1 MPIRRSCFGGAAG
14 IPGGDDP
21 RILLE
26 TGKTLHYNFQAIGIS
41 FSPNK
46 ERVMTETFCSSCIR
60 GAKSVLSLAQAS
72 LSYHLARGGAGG
84 SLGYPDTAYELPV
97 AFGLTDLKVT
107 TLGGASPL
115 LDRAERL
122 LRTPPTLE
130 NALDA
135 GAATLLAA
143 EVLGAL
149 SHKDGNPFPAP
160 SVGFVPD
167 AILRKLGIFMV
178 DGSVPGVAVVI
189 GKASEPAAAAAMV
202 RQFQEIGLL
211 VFLAGDVVSQMDRAG
226 VKLGEDFKT
235 FPLGP
240 LPAVIH
246 AVNFAVRAGL
256 TFGGIGR
263 GQTGAMYD
271 YLAHR
276 VKAFV
281 CALGPL
287 DDIALAVAAGAI
299 RAGFPVLSD
308 QNGPEI
314 PGSLFR
320 RPAGEEMV
328 RTGMEARGIKV
339 KIVKVPIPIAF
350 GPAYEGER
358 IRKSDT
364 YAEFGG
370 GRSIAFELVVSA
382 PASEVRDKEISVVGP
397 GIADIPPGG
406 TLPLGIVVTVAGNR
420 MQKDFESV
428 LERRIHRI
436 VNYGEGTMHVAQRD
450 TTWIRV
456 SADAVAKGFALA
468 DLGMMLYAKLHAD
481 FENIV
486 DRVSVRILT
495 REEDVRK
502 EMAFAKAAYAERDA
516 RARTLTDDAVEE
528 FYSCTL
534 CQSFAP
540 NHVCI
545 IAPERLG
552 LCGAINWLDGK
563 AGFEIT
569 PTGPNQPV
577 RKGAALDPVK
587 GAWDGVNAFVREHS
601 RNTVPGFNLYSIMDA
616 PMTSCGCFEC
626 ILAVIPEANG
636 VMAVNREFTGSDT
649 PCGMGFSTLAGSVGG
664 GIQTPGFMGVGK
676 HYLLSRKFLGA
687 EGGLPRLVWM
697 TKEMKEQLGVDLRA
711 RAAEIGMADLV
722 DKIADETIATTPD
735 RLLEYLAKVGHPALS
750 MPPLL

>member
-1 MPIRRSCFGGAAG
+1 
-14 IPGGDDP
+14 
-21 RILLE
+21 
-26 TGKTLHYNFQAIGIS
+26 
-41 FSPNK
+41 
-46 ERVMTETFCSSCIR
+46 MTESFHSSCIQ
-60 GAKSVLSLAQAS
+60 GAKSVLSLARAS
-72 LSYHLARGGAGG
+72 LSHQLAGRGGSAH
-84 SLGYPDTAYELPV
+84 LGYPDTAYELPV
-97 AFGLTDLKVT
+97 AFGLTDLKVS
-107 TLGGASPL
+107 TLADGEKV
-115 LDRAERL
+115 LDLAEGL
-122 LRTPPTLE
+122 LRNAPTLE
-130 NALDA
+130 NALEA

-143 EVLGAL
+143 DVLGAL
-149 SHKDGNPFPAP
+149 SHKDGNPFSPP

-167 AILRKLGIFMV
+167 SILRKLGIFMV
-178 DGSVPGVAVVI
+178 DGTVPGVAVAI
-189 GKASEPAAAAAMV
+189 GRATDPAAAAAMV

-211 VFLAGDVVSQMDRAG
+211 VFLAGDVAQQMEKAG
-226 VKLGEDFKT
+226 VKLGDDFKT

-263 GQTGAMYD
+263 GQTQAMYN
-271 YLAHR
+271 YLSQR

-281 CALGPL
+281 CALGPM
-287 DDIALAVAAGAI
+287 DEIGLAVIAGAMK
-299 RAGFPVLSD
+299 AGFPVLAD
-308 QNGPEI
+308 RNLPEI
-314 PGSLFR
+314 PGALLRS
-320 RPAGEEMV
+320 PAGEEMV
-328 RTGMEARGIKV
+328 RAGMEARGIKA

-370 GRSIAFELVVSA
+370 GRGPAYELVVSA
-382 PASEVRDKEISVVGP
+382 PLSEVRDKEIVVVGP
-397 GIADIPPGG
+397 DIPDMPKGG
-406 TLPLGIVVTVAGNR
+406 TLPLGIVVTVSGNR

-428 LERRIHRI
+428 LEQRIHRI
-436 VNYGEGTMHVAQRD
+436 VNYGEGTMHVAPRD

-456 SADAVAKGFALA
+456 SCEAQAKGFRLA
-468 DLGMMLYAKLHAD
+468 DLGMMLYAKMHAD

-486 DRVSVRILT
+486 DRVSVTIHT
-495 REEDVRK
+495 REEDVQRG
-502 EMAFAKAAYAERDA
+502 MAFAKTVYAERDA
-516 RARTLTDDAVEE
+516 RAKTLTDDTVEE

-545 IAPERLG
+545 VAPERLG

-563 AGFEIT
+563 AGYEIT

-577 RKGAALDPVK
+577 MKGAVLDPVK

-626 ILAVIPEANG
+626 ILALIPEANG
-636 VMAVNREFTGSDT
+636 VMAVNREFEGSET

-664 GIQTPGFMGVGK
+664 GAQTPGFMGVGK
-676 HYLLSRKFLGA
+676 HYLLSKRFLAA

-697 TKEMKEQLGVDLRA
+697 TKEMKEYLGADLAA
-711 RAAEIGMADLV
+711 RAAEIGMPGLV
-722 DKIADETIATTPD
+722 DMIADETVAVTPEQ
-735 RLLEYLAKVGHPALS
+735 LLLHLKKVGHPALS

>member
-1 MPIRRSCFGGAAG
+1 
-14 IPGGDDP
+14 
-21 RILLE
+21 
-26 TGKTLHYNFQAIGIS
+26 
-41 FSPNK
+41 
-46 ERVMTETFCSSCIR
+46 MTEQFFSSCIS
-60 GAKSVLSLAQAS
+60 GAKSVLSLARAS
-72 LSYHLARGGAGG
+72 LSYNISMRGADATI
-84 SLGYPDTAYELPV
+84 GYPDTAYELPV

-107 TLGGASPL
+107 TLGGASTL
-115 LDRAERL
+115 LDLAEGL
-122 LRTPPTLE
+122 LRNAPTLE
-130 NALDA
+130 NAADA
-135 GAATLLAA
+135 GAATLISA

-149 SHKDGNPFPAP
+149 SHKDGNPFPPP
-160 SVGFVPD
+160 SVGFIPD
-167 AILRKLGIFMV
+167 SILRRLGIFMV

-189 GKASEPAAAAAMV
+189 GKAADPAAAAAMI
-202 RQFQEIGLL
+202 RRFQEIGLL
-211 VFLAGDVVSQMDRAG
+211 VFLAGDVVSQADRAG
-226 VKLGEDFKT
+226 VKLGDDFKT

-263 GQTGAMYD
+263 GQTAAMYS
-271 YLAHR
+271 YLANR

-287 DDIALAVAAGAI
+287 DEIALAVAAGAI
-299 RAGFPVLSD
+299 KAGFPVLAD
-308 QNGPEI
+308 RNVPEI
-314 PGSLFR
+314 PGVLLR

-328 RTGMEARGIKV
+328 TAGMEARGIKV
-339 KIVKVPIPIAF
+339 KIVKVPVPIAF

-364 YAEFGG
+364 HAEFGG
-370 GRSIAFELVVSA
+370 GRSTAYELVVSA
-382 PASEVRDKEISVVGP
+382 PLSEVRDKEITVVGP
-397 GIADIPPGG
+397 GISDLAKGG
-406 TLPLGIVVTVAGNR
+406 TLPLAIVVTVAGNR

-456 SADAVAKGFALA
+456 SAEAAARGFALS

-486 DRVSVRILT
+486 DKVSVAIST
-495 REEDVRK
+495 REEDVQK
-502 EMAFAKAAYAERDA
+502 GLAFARTIYAERDA

-545 IAPERLG
+545 VAPERLG

-563 AGFEIT
+563 AGYEIT

-577 RKGAALDPVK
+577 KKGAVLDPVK
-587 GAWDGVNAFVREHS
+587 GAWDGVNEFVREHS

-636 VMAVNREFTGSDT
+636 VMVVNREFVGAET

-697 TKEMKEQLGVDLRA
+697 TKEMKEQLGPDLRA
-711 RAAEIGMADLV
+711 RAAEIGMPDLV
-722 DKIADETIATTPD
+722 DKIADETTATTPEQ
-735 RLLEYLAKVGHPALS
+735 LVEHLTKAGHPALS

>member
-1 MPIRRSCFGGAAG
+1 
-14 IPGGDDP
+14 
-21 RILLE
+21 
-26 TGKTLHYNFQAIGIS
+26 
-41 FSPNK
+41 
-46 ERVMTETFCSSCIR
+46 MTESFYSSCIR
-60 GAKSVLSLAQAS
+60 GGNSVLSLARESISHGVSGRGAS
-72 LSYHLARGGAGG
+72 AP
-84 SLGYPDTAYELPV
+84 LGYPETAYELPV

-107 TLGGASPL
+107 TLADGIKV
-115 LDRAERL
+115 LDAAQRL
-122 LRTPPTLE
+122 LRRAPTRE

-143 EVLGAL
+143 DVLGAL
-149 SHKDGNPFPAP
+149 SHRDGNPFQPP
-160 SVGFVPD
+160 ETGFIPD
-167 AILRKLGIFMV
+167 SILRKLGIFMV
-178 DGSVPGVAVVI
+178 DGSVPGVAVVM
-189 GKASEPAAAAAMV
+189 GKARDPEAAAVMV

-211 VFLAGDVVSQMDRAG
+211 VFMAGSVVRQMSRAG
-226 VKLGEDFKT
+226 VKLGEEFKT

-240 LPAVIH
+240 IPAVIH

-263 GQTGAMYD
+263 GQAQAMLA
-271 YLAHR
+271 YLSNR

-281 CALGPL
+281 CALGHM
-287 DDIALAVAAGAI
+287 DDIGLAVIAGAMK
-299 RAGFPVLSD
+299 AGFPVLTD
-308 QNGPEI
+308 GNLPEI
-314 PGSLFR
+314 PGALIRS
-320 RPAGEEMV
+320 PVGEEMV
-328 RTGMEARGIKV
+328 RAGMEARGIKA

-370 GRSIAFELVVSA
+370 SRGPAYELVVSA
-382 PASEVRDKEISVVGP
+382 PLAEVRDKEITVTGP
-397 GIADIPPGG
+397 DISDMQKGG
-406 TLPLGIVVTVAGNR
+406 TLPLGIVVTVAGGR

-456 SADAVAKGFALA
+456 SCEAQSKGFRLA
-468 DLGMMLYAKLHAD
+468 DLGMMLYAKIHSD

-486 DRVSVRILT
+486 DKVSVAIHT
-495 REEDVRK
+495 RERDVI
-502 EMAFAKAAYAERDA
+502 EGMAHARTLYAERDA

-545 IAPERLG
+545 VAPERLG

-577 RKGAALDPVK
+577 MKGAVLDPVK
-587 GAWDGVNAFVREHS
+587 GSWAGVDEFVREHS

-636 VMAVNREFTGSDT
+636 VMAVNREFEGTET

-664 GIQTPGFMGVGK
+664 GVQTPGFMGVGK
-676 HYLLSRKFLGA
+676 HYILSRRFLAA
-687 EGGLPRLVWM
+687 EGGLARLVWM
-697 TKEMKEQLGVDLRA
+697 TKEMKEHLGADLKR
-711 RAAEIGMADLV
+711 RAAEIGMPDLV
-722 DKIADETIATTPD
+722 DKIADETIAVTPE
-735 RLLEYLAKVGHPALS
+735 RLLAHLEKVGHPALS

>member
-1 MPIRRSCFGGAAG
+1 
-14 IPGGDDP
+14 
-21 RILLE
+21 
-26 TGKTLHYNFQAIGIS
+26 
-41 FSPNK
+41 
-46 ERVMTETFCSSCIR
+46 MTEQFFSSCIS
-60 GAKSVLSLAQAS
+60 GAKSVLSLARAS
-72 LSYHLARGGAGG
+72 LSYNVSTRGAQA
-84 SLGYPDTAYELPV
+84 SIGYPDTAYELPV

-107 TLGGASPL
+107 TLAGASSL
-115 LDRAERL
+115 LDRAEGL
-122 LRTPPTLE
+122 LRNVPTLE
-130 NALDA
+130 NAADA
-135 GAATLLAA
+135 GAATLISA

-149 SHKDGNPFPAP
+149 SHKDGNPFPPP
-160 SVGFVPD
+160 SVGFIPD
-167 AILRKLGIFMV
+167 SILRRLGIFMV

-189 GKASEPAAAAAMV
+189 GKASDPEAAAAMI
-202 RQFQEIGLL
+202 RRFQEIGLL
-211 VFLAGDVVSQMDRAG
+211 VFLAGDVVSQADRAG
-226 VKLGEDFKT
+226 VKLGDDFKT

-263 GQTGAMYD
+263 GQAAAMYS
-271 YLAHR
+271 YLANR

-287 DDIALAVAAGAI
+287 DEIALAVAAGAI
-299 RAGFPVLSD
+299 KAGFPVLTD
-308 QNGPEI
+308 QNLPEI
-314 PGSLFR
+314 PGALLR

-328 RTGMEARGIKV
+328 RAGMEARGIKV
-339 KIVKVPIPIAF
+339 KLVKVPIPVAF

-364 YAEFGG
+364 HAEFGG
-370 GRSIAFELVVSA
+370 GRSTAYELVVSA
-382 PASEVRDKEISVVGP
+382 PLSEVRDKEITVVGP
-397 GIADIPPGG
+397 GIADLQKGG
-406 TLPLGIVVTVAGNR
+406 TLPLAIVVKVAGNR

-456 SADAVAKGFALA
+456 SSEAAAKGFTLS

-486 DRVSVRILT
+486 DKVSVAIST
-495 REEDVRK
+495 REEDVQK
-502 EMAFAKAAYAERDA
+502 GLALAKTIYAERDA

-545 IAPERLG
+545 VAPERLG

-563 AGFEIT
+563 AGYEIT

-577 RKGAALDPVK
+577 MKGAVLDPVK

-636 VMAVNREFTGSDT
+636 VMVVNREFAGAET

-697 TKEMKEQLGVDLRA
+697 TKEMKEQLGPDLRA
-711 RAAEIGMADLV
+711 RAAEIGMPDLV
-722 DKIADETIATTPD
+722 DKIADETTATTPD
-735 RLLEYLAKVGHPALS
+735 QLVEYLTKAGHPALS

>member
-1 MPIRRSCFGGAAG
+1 M
-14 IPGGDDP
+14 
-21 RILLE
+21 
-26 TGKTLHYNFQAIGIS
+26 
-41 FSPNK
+41 
-46 ERVMTETFCSSCIR
+46 R
-60 GAKSVLSLAQAS
+60 GAGSVLSLARSS
-72 LSYHLARGGAGG
+72 LDYNLGRRGGDAP
-84 SLGYPDTAYELPV
+84 LGYPETAYELPV
-97 AFGLTDLKVT
+97 VFGLTDMKV
-107 TLGGASPL
+107 
-115 LDRAERL
+115 RALADAEPVLSLAEGLIRK
-122 LRTPPTLE
+122 PPTLA

-149 SHKDGNPFPAP
+149 SHKGGNPFPPP
-160 SVGFVPD
+160 STGFIPD
-167 AILRKLGIFMV
+167 SILRKLGIFMV
-178 DGSVPGVAVVI
+178 DGSVPGVAVAV
-189 GKASEPAAAAAMV
+189 GKADDPAAAAAMI

-211 VFLAGDVVSQMDRAG
+211 VFLAGGLVGQAEKAG
-226 VKLGEDFKT
+226 VKLGDDFRT

-256 TFGGIGR
+256 TFGGLGR
-263 GQTGAMYD
+263 GQADAMYG
-271 YLAHR
+271 YLANR

-287 DDIALAVAAGAI
+287 DDIALAVAAGAMK
-299 RAGFPVLSD
+299 AGFPVFTD
-308 QNGPEI
+308 QELPEI
-314 PGSLFR
+314 PGLLFR
-320 RPAGEEMV
+320 RAAGEEMV
-328 RTGMEARGIKV
+328 RSGMEARGIKV

-364 YAEFGG
+364 HAEFGG
-370 GRSIAFELVVSA
+370 GRATAYELVTSA
-382 PASEVRDKEISVVGP
+382 PLTEVRDKEITVVGP
-397 GIADIPPGG
+397 DIAGIPKGG

-456 SADAVAKGFALA
+456 SDEAVSRGFTLS
-468 DLGMMLYAKLHAD
+468 DLGMMLYAKIHAD

-486 DRVSVRILT
+486 DKVSVTIHT
-495 REEDVRK
+495 REEDVL
-502 EMAFAKAAYAERDA
+502 AGLAHAKTIYAERDA

-545 IAPERLG
+545 VAPERLG

-563 AGFEIT
+563 AGYEIT

-577 RKGAALDPVK
+577 KKGAVLNSVK

-636 VMAVNREFTGSDT
+636 VMAVNREFAGAET

-664 GIQTPGFMGVGK
+664 GAQTPGFMGVGK

-697 TKEMKEQLGVDLRA
+697 TKEMKEQLGADLRA
-711 RAAEIGMADLV
+711 RAAEIGMPDLI
-722 DKIADETIATTPD
+722 DKIADETIAVTPD
-735 RLLEYLAKVGHPALS
+735 KLLEHLVKVGHPALS
-750 MPPLL
+750 MPSLL

>member
-1 MPIRRSCFGGAAG
+1 MH
-14 IPGGDDP
+14 
-21 RILLE
+21 E
-26 TGKTLHYNFQAIGIS
+26 TLFA
-41 FSPNK
+41 
-46 ERVMTETFCSSCIR
+46 SCIR
-60 GAKSVLSLAQAS
+60 GARAVLGLARTTLAEAAARRGPGAP
-72 LSYHLARGGAGG
+72 LSY
-84 SLGYPDTAYELPV
+84 PETAYELPV
-97 AFGLTDLKVT
+97 AFGLTDISVT
-107 TLGGASPL
+107 TLDGAGKV
-115 LDRAERL
+115 LDLAESMVRDGA
-122 LRTPPTLE
+122 TAG

-149 SHKDGNPFPAP
+149 SHENGNPYPPPA
-160 SVGFVPD
+160 VGFVPD
-167 AILRKLGIFMV
+167 SILRKLGIFMV

-189 GKASEPAAAAAMV
+189 GKAKDPAVAAGMV
-202 RQFQEIGLL
+202 RSFQEIGLL
-211 VFLAGDVVSQMDRAG
+211 VFLAGDVASQLDREG
-226 VKLGEDFKT
+226 VKLGEEFKT

-263 GQTGAMYD
+263 GQAAAMLA
-271 YLAHR
+271 YLANR

-281 CALGPL
+281 CALGPP
-287 DDIALAVAAGAI
+287 DEVALAVAAGAMK
-299 RAGFPVLSD
+299 AGLTVLSD
-308 QNGPEI
+308 EPVPEI
-314 PGSLFR
+314 PGLLLS
-320 RPAGEEMV
+320 RPAGEEMA
-328 RTGMEARGIKV
+328 RAGMEARGIKAKMV
-339 KIVKVPIPIAF
+339 RVPIPIAF
-350 GPAYEGER
+350 GPAFEGER

-364 YAEFGG
+364 HVEFGG
-370 GRSIAFELVVSA
+370 GRTVAYELVRSA
-382 PASEVRDKEISVVGP
+382 PPEEVRDKEIVVAGP
-397 GIADIPPGG
+397 DLRALPAGCA
-406 TLPLGIVVTVAGNR
+406 LPLGIEVRVAGAR
-420 MQKDFESV
+420 MQRDFESV

-456 SADAVAKGFALA
+456 STEAVEKGFTLA
-468 DLGMMLYAKLHAD
+468 DLGMMLYAKMHGD
-481 FENIV
+481 FGNIV
-486 DRVSVRILT
+486 DKVAVRIFT
-495 REEDVRK
+495 AEEDVAAGIGAAR
-502 EMAFAKAAYAERDA
+502 AAYAERDA

-545 IAPERLG
+545 VSPERLG

-577 RKGAALDPVK
+577 AKGKVLDPVK
-587 GAWDGVNAFVREHS
+587 GSFEGIDAFVREHS
-601 RNTVPGFNLYSIMDA
+601 RNTVPGMNLYSIMEA

-636 VMAVNREFTGSDT
+636 VMVVNREFAGQET

-664 GIQTPGFMGVGK
+664 GVQTPGFMGVGK

-687 EGGLPRLVWM
+687 EGGLARVVWM
-697 TKEMKEQLGVDLRA
+697 TREMKEFLGAALTE
-711 RAAEIGMADLV
+711 RAAEIGIPDLV
-722 DKIADETIATTPD
+722 DRIADETTATTPEQ
-735 RLLEYLAKVGHPALS
+735 LVAHLEKVGHPALG

>member
-1 MPIRRSCFGGAAG
+1 
-14 IPGGDDP
+14 
-21 RILLE
+21 
-26 TGKTLHYNFQAIGIS
+26 
-41 FSPNK
+41 
-46 ERVMTETFCSSCIR
+46 
-60 GAKSVLSLAQAS
+60 
-72 LSYHLARGGAGG
+72 LSY
-84 SLGYPDTAYELPV
+84 PETAYELPV
-97 AFGLTDLKVT
+97 AFGLTDISVT
-107 TLGGASPL
+107 TLDGAGKV
-115 LDRAERL
+115 LDLAESMVRDGA
-122 LRTPPTLE
+122 TAG

-149 SHKDGNPFPAP
+149 SHENGNPYPPPA
-160 SVGFVPD
+160 VGFVPD
-167 AILRKLGIFMV
+167 SILRKLGIFMV

-189 GKASEPAAAAAMV
+189 GKAKDPAVAAGMV
-202 RQFQEIGLL
+202 RAFQEIGLL
-211 VFLAGDVVSQMDRAG
+211 VFLAGDVASQLDRQG
-226 VKLGEDFKT
+226 VKLGEEFKT

-263 GQTGAMYD
+263 GQSAAMLA
-271 YLAHR
+271 YLANR

-281 CALGPL
+281 CALGPP
-287 DDIALAVAAGAI
+287 DEVSLAVAAGAMK
-299 RAGFPVLSD
+299 AGLTVLSD
-308 QNGPEI
+308 EAVPEI
-314 PGSLFR
+314 PGLLLS
-320 RPAGEEMV
+320 RPAGEEMA
-328 RTGMEARGIKV
+328 RAGMEARGIKAKMV
-339 KIVKVPIPIAF
+339 RVPIPIAF
-350 GPAYEGER
+350 GPAFEGER

-364 YAEFGG
+364 HVEFGG
-370 GRSIAFELVVSA
+370 GRTVAYELVRSA
-382 PASEVRDKEISVVGP
+382 PPEEVRDKEIVVAGP
-397 GIADIPPGG
+397 ELRALPAGCA
-406 TLPLGIVVTVAGNR
+406 LPLGIEVRVAGAR
-420 MQKDFESV
+420 MQRDFESV

-456 SADAVAKGFALA
+456 SAEAVGKGFTLA
-468 DLGMMLYAKLHAD
+468 DLGMMLYAKMHGD
-481 FENIV
+481 FGNIV
-486 DRVSVRILT
+486 DKVAVRIVT
-495 REEDVRK
+495 GEEDVAAGIGAAR
-502 EMAFAKAAYAERDA
+502 AAYAERDA

-545 IAPERLG
+545 VSPERLG

-577 RKGAALDPVK
+577 AKGKVLDPVK
-587 GAWDGVNAFVREHS
+587 GSFEGIDAFVREHS
-601 RNTVPGFNLYSIMDA
+601 RNTVPGMNLYSIMEA

-636 VMAVNREFTGSDT
+636 VMVVNREFTGQET

-664 GIQTPGFMGVGK
+664 GVQTPGFMGVGK

-687 EGGLPRLVWM
+687 EGGLARVVWM
-697 TKEMKEQLGVDLRA
+697 TREMKEFLGAALA
-711 RAAEIGMADLV
+711 ERAAEIGIPDLV
-722 DKIADETIATTPD
+722 DRIADETTATTPD
-735 RLLEYLAKVGHPALS
+735 QLVAHLEKVGHPALG

>member
-1 MPIRRSCFGGAAG
+1 
-14 IPGGDDP
+14 
-21 RILLE
+21 
-26 TGKTLHYNFQAIGIS
+26 
-41 FSPNK
+41 
-46 ERVMTETFCSSCIR
+46 MTESFCSSCIQ
-60 GAKSVLSLAQAS
+60 GAKSVLSLTRAS
-72 LSYHLARGGAGG
+72 LSHHLAGRGGSAP
-84 SLGYPDTAYELPV
+84 LGYPDTAYELPV
-97 AFGLTDLKVT
+97 AFGLTNLKVS
-107 TLGGASPL
+107 TLADGEKV
-115 LDRAERL
+115 LDLAEGL
-122 LRTPPTLE
+122 LRNAPTLE
-130 NALDA
+130 NALEA

-143 EVLGAL
+143 DVLGAL
-149 SHKDGNPFPAP
+149 SHKDGNPFPPPA
-160 SVGFVPD
+160 VGFVPD
-167 AILRKLGIFMV
+167 SILRKLGIFMV
-178 DGSVPGVAVVI
+178 DGSVPGVAVAI
-189 GKASEPAAAAAMV
+189 GRASDPAAAAAMV

-211 VFLAGDVVSQMDRAG
+211 VFLAGDVVQQMEKAG
-226 VKLGEDFKT
+226 VKLGDDFKT

-263 GQTGAMYD
+263 GQTQAMYS
-271 YLAHR
+271 YLSQR

-281 CALGPL
+281 CALGPM
-287 DDIALAVAAGAI
+287 DEIGLAVIAGAMK
-299 RAGFPVLSD
+299 AGFPVLAD
-308 QNGPEI
+308 RNLPEI
-314 PGSLFR
+314 PGALLRS
-320 RPAGEEMV
+320 PAGEEMV
-328 RTGMEARGIKV
+328 RAGMEARGIKA

-370 GRSIAFELVVSA
+370 GRGPAYELVVSA
-382 PASEVRDKEISVVGP
+382 SLSDVRDKEIVVVGP
-397 GIADIPPGG
+397 DIPDMPKGG

-456 SADAVAKGFALA
+456 SCEAQTKGFRLA
-468 DLGMMLYAKLHAD
+468 DLGMMLYAKMHAD

-486 DRVSVRILT
+486 DRVSVTIHT
-495 REEDVRK
+495 REEDVLK
-502 EMAFAKAAYAERDA
+502 GMAFARTVYAERDA
-516 RARTLTDDAVEE
+516 RAKTLTDDAVEE

-545 IAPERLG
+545 VAPERLG

-563 AGFEIT
+563 AGYEIT

-577 RKGAALDPVK
+577 KKGAVLDPVK

-626 ILAVIPEANG
+626 ILALIPEANG
-636 VMAVNREFTGSDT
+636 VMAVNREFEGPET

-664 GIQTPGFMGVGK
+664 GAQTPGFMGVGK
-676 HYLLSRKFLGA
+676 HYLLSKRFLAA
-687 EGGLPRLVWM
+687 EGGLPRVVWM
-697 TKEMKEQLGVDLRA
+697 TKEMKEYLGADLAA
-711 RAAEIGMADLV
+711 RAAEIGMPDLV
-722 DKIADETIATTPD
+722 DKIADETVATTPEQ
-735 RLLEYLAKVGHPALS
+735 LVLHLKKVGHPALS